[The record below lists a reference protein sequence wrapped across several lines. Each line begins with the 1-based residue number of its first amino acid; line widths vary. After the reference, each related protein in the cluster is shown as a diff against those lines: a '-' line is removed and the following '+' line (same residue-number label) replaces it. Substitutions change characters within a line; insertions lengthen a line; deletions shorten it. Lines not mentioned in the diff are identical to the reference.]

1 VRSNSSSEEKPVRT
15 AAVVSGENGDV
26 SEAVSRGDVSLTR
39 PKVDRRGRLGGRV
52 RVGRSKADRE
62 GPVSQGQPEGNRLS
76 GSGDAVSKPD
86 GGEPVPAEP
95 LKVNPQ
101 NVPGAG
107 GAGDGQT
114 LPGVVAAVAQSKEF
128 VRRFKKRAWFEQVC
142 DAAQAF
148 VAAGAV
154 RHFMSRNCWLVCP
167 DARRQVEVFNG
178 LLNWGITAWFFPELE
193 APAIE
198 GAVADPEVVA
208 ERLNV
213 LQRLAEGK
221 RAVVVLTKA
230 ALEDE
235 VPNREKVGSQTVV
248 VKRGQLLERA
258 QLVESLLKCGYQQVG
273 QVSGRGEFAVRGGIV
288 DIFSLQHALP
298 LRIELFGNEIDSLRE
313 FDLDDQT
320 AIQVVERGEIFLG
333 QPESEGTRLEHY
345 IQSGDVLIDIE
356 AGQEEAQ
363 VRISSGALDTEATE
377 DFETAFYP
385 SGFHNFEAGDFLVE
399 ETKREQALE
408 QIRRWLTEGWR
419 VLAVCHNEGELE
431 RLRDVFT
438 DNEVDV
444 ERIVFAVGV
453 LNHGFT
459 YETGKLAV
467 LSDAE
472 IFGRYQSPSARRL
485 ALRRSRLRGGRAPV
499 DFSELAEGDFVVHLE
514 YGIAKYNGIRQLE
527 QDGTETECV
536 VLEFADDA
544 KLYVPFEQAFL
555 ISRYVGLGKRFPP
568 LSTLG
573 DSKWSKAKKAAE
585 TAVFDY
591 AGRLLKL
598 QAERQTLTGH
608 KFLPDTKW
616 QAEFE
621 ASFLYKETPDQLRAI
636 DDTKRDMES
645 EQPMDRLIC
654 GDVGFGKTE
663 VAIRAAFKVVM
674 GGKQVAM
681 LVPTTVLAQ
690 QHFKTLRER
699 TSDYP
704 VTVGMLS
711 RFLSP
716 GEQRKTI
723 EAIRDGSLDMVIGT
737 HRLVSPDIE
746 FKDLGLVIVDE
757 EQRFGVRHKERL
769 KERFKLVDVLT
780 LSATPIPRTLYLS
793 LVGAKDMS
801 VIETP
806 PPNRL
811 PVETIVCAYDERV
824 IRDAIQREVKRR
836 GQVYFLH
843 NRVHSIQHVKQRV
856 LELCPG
862 ARVGVGHG
870 QMDEDE
876 LEQVMRRFV
885 DGEIDVLISTIII
898 ESGLDIPNANT
909 IIIDRADRFGLA
921 DLYQLRGRVG
931 RAQHKAYAY
940 LMLPRELMGVG
951 AARRRINAIKQYSG
965 LGAGFK
971 IAMRD
976 LEIRGAGNIL
986 GTAQSGHITNVGFE
1000 LYCHL
1005 LHEAIDKLKGKKS
1018 KARTET
1024 LVRLDF
1030 VATNE
1035 SEFVSEGETKTPAFI
1050 SADYIPQP
1058 HLRIQAYKKLAAAT
1072 NAEELSKLQKEWRD
1086 RFGPLPVA
1094 VSNLLLLNETK
1105 LMAAKA
1111 RVVRVEVKE
1120 TKVMLLRGGDYLL
1133 IGDRFP
1139 RLTSPDLQ
1147 SRLAELFSLL
1157 KKLSD

>member
-1 VRSNSSSEEKPVRT
+1 VRSISSFPEKPVRET
-15 AAVVSGENGDV
+15 
-26 SEAVSRGDVSLTR
+26 
-39 PKVDRRGRLGGRV
+39 
-52 RVGRSKADRE
+52 
-62 GPVSQGQPEGNRLS
+62 
-76 GSGDAVSKPD
+76 D
-86 GGEPVPAEP
+86 GGERGNQGDTRRSVD
-95 LKVNPQ
+95 L
-101 NVPGAG
+101 PGAKRQRKN
-107 GAGDGQT
+107 GAGRSADGGQGAIEDEGP
-114 LPGVVAAVAQSKEF
+114 LRQVVGLVAESKEF
-128 VRRFKKRAWFEQVC
+128 VRKFKKRAWFEQVC
-142 DAAQAF
+142 EPAQAF
-148 VAAGAV
+148 VAACAAQ
-154 RHFMSRNCWLVCP
+154 HFISRNCWLVCP
-167 DARRQVEVFNG
+167 DARRQEEVFNG
-178 LLNWGITAWFFPELE
+178 LLNWGIRAWFFPELE

-198 GAVADPEVVA
+198 GAVPDPEVVA

-213 LQRLAEGK
+213 LQHLVEGK
-221 RAVVVLTKA
+221 RAVVVVTEA
-230 ALEDE
+230 ALTDE
-235 VPNREKVGSQTVV
+235 VPNRERVGSQTFT
-248 VKRGQLLERA
+248 VKRGQGLDRTALI
-258 QLVESLLKCGYQQVG
+258 ESLLKCGYQQVG
-273 QVSGRGEFAVRGGIV
+273 QVSGRGEFAVRGGIIDV
-288 DIFSLQHALP
+288 FSVQHALP
-298 LRIELFGNEIDSLRE
+298 LRIELFGSDIDSLRE

-320 AIQVVERGEIFLG
+320 AVQVVERSEIFLG
-333 QPESEGTRLEHY
+333 EPESEGTRFADY
-345 IQSGDVLIDIE
+345 IQRGDVIVDIE
-356 AGQEEAQ
+356 AGYEDAQ
-363 VRISSGALDTEATE
+363 VRISAGTLDTDGVE
-377 DFETAFYP
+377 DFGTAFYP
-385 SGFHNFEAGDFLVE
+385 SGFHDFEAGDFLVE

-408 QIRRWLTEGWR
+408 QIRRWLQEGWR

-431 RLRDVFT
+431 RLRDVFS
-438 DNEVDV
+438 DNGLSV
-444 ERIVFAVGV
+444 EQIVFAVGV

-459 YETGKLAV
+459 YEAGKLAV

-485 ALRRSRLRGGRAPV
+485 ALRRSRLRGGRVPV

-514 YGIAKYNGIRQLE
+514 YGIGKYRGIRKLE
-527 QDGTETECV
+527 QEGTESECV
-536 VLEFADDA
+536 VLEFADEA

-555 ISRYVGLGKRFPP
+555 ISRYVGLGKRFPQ

-573 DSKWSKAKKAAE
+573 DSKWARAKKAAE

-591 AGRLLKL
+591 AARLLKL

-608 KFLPDTKW
+608 KISPDTKW
-616 QAEFE
+616 QGEFE

-636 DDTKRDMES
+636 EDTKRDMES
-645 EQPMDRLIC
+645 GQPMDRLIC

-674 GGKQVAM
+674 AGKQVAM

-690 QHFKTLRER
+690 QHFQTLRER

-704 VTVGMLS
+704 MTVGMLS
-711 RFLSP
+711 RFLSAA
-716 GEQRKTI
+716 EQRQTV
-723 EAIRDGSLDMVIGT
+723 EAIRNGSLDIVVGT

-746 FKDLGLVIVDE
+746 FKDLGLVIIDE

-824 IRDAIQREVKRR
+824 IRDAIQRERKRR

-843 NRVHSIQHVKQRV
+843 NRVHSIHRVKERV
-856 LELCPG
+856 TELCPG
-862 ARVGVGHG
+862 VRVEIGHG

-876 LEQVMRRFV
+876 LEQVMSRFV
-885 DGEIDVLISTIII
+885 AGEIDVLISTTII

-951 AARRRINAIKQYSG
+951 TARRRISAIKQYSG

-986 GTAQSGHITNVGFE
+986 GTAQSGHITSVGFE
-1000 LYCHL
+1000 LYCQL
-1005 LHEAIDKLKGKKS
+1005 LHDAIEKLQGKKA
-1018 KARTET
+1018 KGRAEA
-1024 LVRLDF
+1024 LLRLDF
-1030 VATNE
+1030 VVTNE
-1035 SEFVSEGETKTPAFI
+1035 SEFVTAGEAKAPAFI
-1050 SADYIPQP
+1050 LADYIPQP
-1058 HLRIQAYKKLAAAT
+1058 HLRIQAYKKLAAVN
-1072 NAEELSKLQKEWRD
+1072 NAEDLSKLQKEWRD
-1086 RFGPLPVA
+1086 RFGPLPEA
-1094 VSNLLLLNETK
+1094 VSNLLLLTEIK
-1105 LMAAKA
+1105 LIAGKA
-1111 RVVRVEVKE
+1111 GVARVEVKE
-1120 TKVMLLRGGDYLL
+1120 SKVMLLRGGDYLL

-1139 RLTSPDLQ
+1139 RLTSPDPQ
-1147 SRLAELFSLL
+1147 SRLAELLSLL
-1157 KKLSD
+1157 RALS

>member
-1 VRSNSSSEEKPVRT
+1 VRSISSFPEKPI
-15 AAVVSGENGDV
+15 AESAGGEDKDQGGTTQGAELPGAKRQRKN
-26 SEAVSRGDVSLTR
+26 
-39 PKVDRRGRLGGRV
+39 GGR
-52 RVGRSKADRE
+52 RSADGGQGAFQDE
-62 GPVSQGQPEGNRLS
+62 GPLRQVVRFVAE
-76 GSGDAVSKPD
+76 SK
-86 GGEPVPAEP
+86 G
-95 LKVNPQ
+95 
-101 NVPGAG
+101 
-107 GAGDGQT
+107 
-114 LPGVVAAVAQSKEF
+114 F
-128 VRRFKKRAWFEQVC
+128 VRKFKKRAWFEQVC
-142 DAAQAF
+142 EPAQAF
-148 VAAGAV
+148 VAACAA
-154 RHFMSRNCWLVCP
+154 RHFISRNCWLVCP
-167 DARRQVEVFNG
+167 DSRRQEEVFNG

-198 GAVADPEVVA
+198 GAVLDPEVVA
-208 ERLNV
+208 ERLTV
-213 LQRLAEGK
+213 LQHLVEGK
-221 RAVVVLTKA
+221 RAVVVVTKA
-230 ALEDE
+230 ALTDE
-235 VPNREKVGSQTVV
+235 VPNRERVGSQTFS
-248 VKRGQLLERA
+248 VKRGQVLDRTALIEG
-258 QLVESLLKCGYQQVG
+258 LLKTGYQQVG
-273 QVSGRGEFAVRGGIV
+273 QVSGRGEFAVRGGIIDV
-288 DIFSLQHALP
+288 FSLQHALP
-298 LRIELFGNEIDSLRE
+298 LRIELFGNDVDSLRE

-320 AIQVVERGEIFLG
+320 AVQVVDRGEIFLG
-333 QPESEGTRLEHY
+333 EPEPEGTRFADY
-345 IQSGDVLIDIE
+345 IQRGDVIIDIE
-356 AGQEEAQ
+356 AGYEEAQ
-363 VRISSGALDTEATE
+363 VRISAGTLDTDGVE

-385 SGFHNFEAGDFLVE
+385 SGFHDFEAGDFLVE

-408 QIRRWLTEGWR
+408 QIRRWLKEGWR

-438 DNEVDV
+438 DNQLDV
-444 ERIVFAVGV
+444 EQIVFAVGV

-459 YETGKLAV
+459 YEAGKLAV

-499 DFSELAEGDFVVHLE
+499 DFSELAEGDYVVHLE
-514 YGIAKYNGIRQLE
+514 YGIAKYRGIRKLA
-527 QDGTETECV
+527 QDGTESECV

-573 DSKWSKAKKAAE
+573 DSKWARAKKAAE

-591 AGRLLKL
+591 AARLLTL
-598 QAERQTLTGH
+598 QAERKTLTGSQIS
-608 KFLPDTKW
+608 PDTKW
-616 QAEFE
+616 QGEFE

-636 DDTKRDMES
+636 EDTKKDMES

-690 QHFKTLRER
+690 QHFQTFRER

-704 VTVGMLS
+704 MTVGMLS
-711 RFLSP
+711 RFLS
-716 GEQRKTI
+716 GAEQRKTI
-723 EAIRDGSLDMVIGT
+723 QAIRDGSLDIVIGT

-746 FKDLGLVIVDE
+746 FKDLGLVVIDE

-811 PVETIVCAYDERV
+811 PVETTVCAYDERV
-824 IRDAIQREVKRR
+824 IRDAIQRELKRR

-843 NRVHSIQHVKQRV
+843 NRVHSIQRVKERV

-862 ARVGVGHG
+862 ARVGIGHG

-876 LEQVMRRFV
+876 LEEVMSQFV
-885 DGEIDVLISTIII
+885 DGEIDVLISTTII

-965 LGAGFK
+965 LGAGFR

-1000 LYCHL
+1000 LYCQL
-1005 LHEAIDKLKGKKS
+1005 LHDAIERLKGKK
-1018 KARTET
+1018 ARGRAEA
-1024 LVRLDF
+1024 LLRLDF
-1030 VATNE
+1030 IATNE
-1035 SEFVSEGETKTPAFI
+1035 SEFVTAGEAKTPAFV

-1058 HLRIQAYKKLAAAT
+1058 HLRIQAYKKLAAVT
-1072 NAEELSKLQKEWRD
+1072 NAEDLAKLHKEWRD

-1094 VSNLLLLNETK
+1094 VSNLLLLTEIK
-1105 LMAAKA
+1105 LIAAKE
-1111 RVVRVEVKE
+1111 RVARVEVKE
-1120 TKVMLLRGGDYLL
+1120 SKVMLLRGGDYLL

-1147 SRLAELFSLL
+1147 SRLGELLSLL
-1157 KKLSD
+1157 KRLS

>member
-1 VRSNSSSEEKPVRT
+1 MRTISSSKDGP
-15 AAVVSGENGDV
+15 
-26 SEAVSRGDVSLTR
+26 SRR
-39 PKVDRRGRLGGRV
+39 PK
-52 RVGRSKADRE
+52 AA
-62 GPVSQGQPEGNRLS
+62 
-76 GSGDAVSKPD
+76 SGDGTGLPED
-86 GGEPVPAEP
+86 GGGPSNAT
-95 LKVNPQ
+95 
-101 NVPGAG
+101 AFG
-107 GAGDGQT
+107 GA
-114 LPGVVAAVAQSKEF
+114 LARVVGSEEF
-128 VRRFKKRAWFEQVC
+128 GRKFKSRPWFEQVC
-142 DAAQAF
+142 EPAQPF
-148 VAAGAV
+148 VTACAI
-154 RHFMSRNCWLVCP
+154 RHFISRNCWVICR
-167 DARRQVEVFNG
+167 DARRQEEIFNG
-178 LLNWGITAWFFPELE
+178 LLNWEIKAWFFPELE
-193 APAIE
+193 IPAVE
-198 GAVADPEVVA
+198 GAIPDPEVVA
-208 ERLNV
+208 ERLAV

-221 RAVVVLTKA
+221 RAVVVVTEA
-230 ALEDE
+230 ELEDE
-235 VPNREKVGSQTVV
+235 VPNREQISNQTRVL
-248 VKRGQLLERA
+248 KRGQTIDRNA
-258 QLVESLLKCGYQQVG
+258 LVEGLLRSGYQQVG
-273 QVSGRGEFAVRGGIV
+273 QVSARGEFATRGGIL

-298 LRIELFGNEIDSLRE
+298 LRIELFGDEIDSLRD

-320 AIQVVERGEIFLG
+320 AVQVVDRGEIFLG
-333 QPESEGTRLEHY
+333 DLESSGVRLRDY
-345 IQSGDVLIDIE
+345 IRRGDVIIDIE
-356 AGQEEAQ
+356 AGHEDAQ
-363 VRISSGALDTEATE
+363 VRISSGSFDGEGPE
-377 DFETAFYP
+377 DYETAFYP
-385 SGFHNFEAGDFLVE
+385 SGFHDFEAGDFLVE
-399 ETKREQALE
+399 EAKREQALD
-408 QIRRWLTEGWR
+408 QLRQWLAEDWR

-431 RLRDVFT
+431 RLRDVFS
-438 DNEVDV
+438 DNDLDV
-444 ERIVFAVGV
+444 ERIVFAVGS

-499 DFSELAEGDFVVHLE
+499 DFSELADGDRVVHLE
-514 YGIAKYNGIRQLE
+514 YGIAKYDGIRKLE
-527 QDGTETECV
+527 QNGAETECV

-568 LSTLG
+568 LSSLS
-573 DSKWSKAKKAAE
+573 DSRWAKAKKAAE

-591 AGRLLKL
+591 AARLLKL
-598 QAERQTLTGH
+598 QAERNTLTGY
-608 KFLPDTKW
+608 KFPPDTKW
-616 QAEFE
+616 QGEFE

-636 DDTKRDMES
+636 EETKGDMEA

-674 GGKQVAM
+674 SGKQVAM

-690 QHFKTLRER
+690 QHFQTFRER
-699 TSDYP
+699 ASDYP

-711 RFLSP
+711 RFLSQAQ
-716 GEQRKTI
+716 QRKTLQ
-723 EAIRDGSLDMVIGT
+723 AIRDGSLDIIVGT

-811 PVETIVCAYDERV
+811 PVETVVCAYDERV
-824 IRDAIQREVKRR
+824 IRDAIQRELKRR

-843 NRVHSIQHVKQRV
+843 NRIHSIERVKERI
-856 LELCPG
+856 EHLCPG
-862 ARVGVGHG
+862 ARVGIGHG

-876 LEQVMRRFV
+876 LEQVMHRFV
-885 DGEIDVLISTIII
+885 AGEIDVLVSTTII

-940 LMLPRELMGVG
+940 LFLPRELMGVG

-1005 LHEAIDKLKGKKS
+1005 LQEAIEKLKGKAI
-1018 KARTET
+1018 KAHRDAF
-1024 LVRLDF
+1024 VRLDF

-1035 SEFVSEGETKTPAFI
+1035 SEFVTSADGKAPAFI

-1058 HLRIQAYKKLAAAT
+1058 HLRIQAYKKLAAVT
-1072 NAEELSKLQKEWRD
+1072 STEQLKKLQDEWRD
-1086 RFGPLPVA
+1086 RFGPLPLA
-1094 VSNLLLLNETK
+1094 VSNLLVLNEIK
-1105 LMAAKA
+1105 LAAARA
-1111 RVVRVEVKE
+1111 RVARVEVKE
-1120 TKVMLLRGGDYLL
+1120 GKVMLLRGGDYLL

-1139 RLTSPDLQ
+1139 RLTSLEPQTSLG
-1147 SRLAELFSLL
+1147 ELLSLL
-1157 KKLSD
+1157 DRLS